1 MITFDL
7 HKKLKAPTG
16 NLELNVNAAMGKGQ
30 FTSIYGHSGAGKT
43 SILRMLAG
51 LMKPDSGRIEV
62 DGEIWFDSNEKIN
75 LPPQKRKIGF
85 VFQDYALFPNMS
97 VMGNLKFAANKN
109 QNSTI
114 IDEIIE
120 VMELGGLINRN
131 PLVLSGGQQ
140 QRVALARALIRKPQ
154 LLLLDE
160 PLSALD
166 NEMRIKM
173 QDYILNVHQNYD
185 LNTILVSH
193 QLSEVIKMSDYIVIL
208 ENGKV
213 IKEGK
218 ASDIFS
224 PNDLILEPKVEFD
237 IIERMVEAGKNYV
250 VILINDA
257 LHKIEVADESMI
269 KKGKIDLQ
277 VKKI

>member
-250 VILINDA
+250 ILINDA
-257 LHKIEVADESMI
+257 LHKIEIADESVI
-269 KKGKIDLQ
+269 KDGKIELQ
-277 VKKI
+277 VKKV